1 MNRLDLVILAGG
13 KGTRIK
19 KYLNKNSKPMIKFF
33 GYYFIDL
40 ILSITSKFLFKNIYI
55 LAGYRGDQIKKY
67 YNNKK
72 INLSK
77 IKVLVEKE
85 PKGTGGALML
95 VKKKIKNDFFLV
107 NGDSIFDINFL
118 DLIPHIKNKS
128 IGSIALVKNKNYK
141 QNKKL
146 SSLDINK
153 KNKKVVF
160 KKNSKFMN
168 GGVYFFK
175 KKFLT
180 KIKKNKF
187 SLENDLLKK
196 LIKENKIN
204 GKIFNNFFIDI
215 GTPKNLMIAKKVLKK
230 QFFRPAIFLDRDGV
244 LNYDKGYTH
253 KVKDLRLIHKTIKF
267 LKKKR
272 NFNFFVVT
280 NQSGIGRGIYN
291 EDRFYE
297 FQNILYNK
305 LLNKK
310 IYINDTV
317 FCPHHPDSELIK
329 FKLICRCR
337 KPKIGMIEEL
347 KKRWFIDFKNSLF
360 IGDSL
365 TDELAAK
372 KSKVKFI
379 NIQNIKN

>member
-1 MNRLDLVILAGG
+1 MNKFDLVILAGG

-19 KYLNKNSKPMIKFF
+19 KHLNKNSKPMIKFF
-33 GYYFIDL
+33 GYYFIDF
-40 ILSITSKFLFKNIYI
+40 ILSITSKFLFRNIYI
-55 LAGYRGDQIKKY
+55 LAGYRGEQIRKY
-67 YNNKK
+67 YHNKK

-77 IKVLVEKE
+77 IKVLVEKK
-85 PKGTGGALML
+85 PKGTGGALLL
-95 VKKKIKNDFFLV
+95 VKKKIKNDFFLI
-107 NGDSIFDINFL
+107 NGDSIFDINFF
-118 DLIPHIKNKS
+118 DLIPGIKNKS

-153 KNKKVVF
+153 KDKKVIF

-175 KKFLT
+175 KKFLS
-180 KIKKNKF
+180 KIKKNNF
-187 SLENDLLKK
+187 SLENDLLET
-196 LIKENKIN
+196 LISQNKIY

-215 GTPKNLMIAKKVLKK
+215 GTPKNLMIAQKVLKQK
-230 QFFRPAIFLDRDGV
+230 FFRPAIFLDRDGV
-244 LNYDKGYTH
+244 LNYDKGYTY
-253 KVKDLRLIHKTIKF
+253 KVKDLRLISKTIKF

-291 EDRFYE
+291 EDRFYK
-297 FQNILYNK
+297 FQNVLYNK

-317 FCPHHPDSELIK
+317 FCPHHPDAKLIK
-329 FKLICRCR
+329 FKIICKCR

-347 KKRWFIDFKNSLF
+347 KKRWFIDIKNSLF
-360 IGDSL
+360 VGDSL
-365 TDELAAK
+365 ADKLAAK
-372 KSKVKFI
+372 NSNIKFV
-379 NIQNIKN
+379 NILNIKN